1 MDGMK
6 IELRQLVGKT
16 STAAGVFDVA
26 QDIDMVMIETE
37 KLGRPIHYGFIGRA
51 AVSKFTALP
60 HYERDFPAAVRKQI
74 EAELSRLVGRD
85 VGCVQA
91 AGIQQPTATRRDE
104 ADPGED

>member
-60 HYERDFPAAVRKQI
+60 HYERVFPPVPGPLDSLRAPRLRIDPAAVR
-74 EAELSRLVGRD
+74 ASRL
-85 VGCVQA
+85 
-91 AGIQQPTATRRDE
+91 ATV
-104 ADPGED
+104 